1 MQNTSKI
8 TLSDSNLDIKTS
20 QNELKSLLESLKHE
34 VSTLRSEKLKLEH
47 SLANEKK
54 QGSYLSEIP
63 PLF

>member
-1 MQNTSKI
+1 VSKI
-8 TLSDSNLDIKTS
+8 TLSDSNSDIKTS
-20 QNELKSLLESLKHE
+20 HNELTSLIESLKHE
-34 VSTLRSEKLKLEH
+34 VSTLRSEKVKLEQ